1 MSKMHKSKRKRGGN
15 TISMKA
21 DLNKDG
27 VLSDYE
33 KARGMAIQKSKNEIL
48 CSAADN
54 LLKNKESILK
64 ANELDIKE
72 NKNKLN
78 SATLDRLVLD
88 EKRIESISSGL
99 VEISGLEDPV
109 GKIIDKWSRPN
120 GLEIEKTSIPLGVI
134 GVIYES
140 RPNVSAD
147 AAGLCLKSGNALILR
162 GGSESFNSSSKI
174 VEIINRSYENFKL
187 HKGVLQYIPTK
198 DRNAVGHL
206 LKMDD
211 FVDVIIPRGG
221 RSLIERVINDSKV
234 HVIRHLDGICHT
246 YIHKSSIANL
256 SKEVA
261 VNAKMRRPG
270 ICGATETILMDKEIL
285 STHLPDIIKS
295 LTEMDCEVRGDK
307 HVLDINNSLKLA
319 NEEDWYTEYLDKIVS
334 IKTIFNGVEE
344 AVNHINLYGSGH
356 TDAILSEDEDA
367 VNFFLNNVDSGIVMH
382 NTSTQFADGG
392 EFGMGAEIGI
402 STSKVHARG
411 PVGVA
416 QLTSFKYKVKGSGQ
430 IRP

>member
-1 MSKMHKSKRKRGGN
+1 MNVENLEKNILQIGRQAKEASRYVSQLN
-15 TISMKA
+15 T
-21 DLNKDG
+21 
-27 VLSDYE
+27 
-33 KARGMAIQKSKNEIL
+33 KSKNEIL

-54 LLKNKESILK
+54 LLKNKDSILK
-64 ANELDIKE
+64 ANEQDIKV
-72 NKNKLN
+72 NKDKLN
-78 SATLDRLVLD
+78 AATLDRLILD
-88 EKRIESISSGL
+88 EKRIESISNGL
-99 VEISGLEDPV
+99 VEISKLEDPV
-109 GKIIDKWSRPN
+109 GKIIEKWSRPN
-120 GLEIEKTSIPLGVI
+120 GLEIEKISIPLGVI

-174 VEIINRSYENFKL
+174 VEIINCSYEKFKL
-187 HKGVLQYIPTK
+187 PKGVLQYIPTK

-206 LKMDD
+206 LRMDD

-221 RSLIERVINDSKV
+221 RSLIERVINESKV

-270 ICGATETILMDKEIL
+270 ICGATETILIDKEVL

-295 LTEMDCEVRGDK
+295 LTDMDCEVRGDK
-307 HVLDINNSLKLA
+307 HVLNISNSLKLA
-319 NEEDWYTEYLDKIVS
+319 NEEDWHTEYLDKIVS
-334 IKTIFNGVEE
+334 IKTIFKGVEE
-344 AVNHINLYGSGH
+344 AVHHINLYGSGH

>member
-1 MSKMHKSKRKRGGN
+1 MNIENLEKNILQIGRQAKEASRYISQLN
-15 TISMKA
+15 TS
-21 DLNKDG
+21 
-27 VLSDYE
+27 
-33 KARGMAIQKSKNEIL
+33 SKNDIL
-48 CSAADN
+48 CSAAEN
-54 LLKNKESILK
+54 LLKNKDLILK

-72 NKNKLN
+72 NKDKLN
-78 SATLDRLVLD
+78 SATLDRLILD
-88 EKRIESISSGL
+88 EKRIESISNGL
-99 VEISGLEDPV
+99 EEISKLEDPV
-109 GKIIDKWSRPN
+109 GKIIENWSRPN
-120 GLEIEKTSIPLGVI
+120 GLKIEKISIPLGVI

-162 GGSESFNSSSKI
+162 GGSESFHSSSKI
-174 VEIINRSYENFKL
+174 VEIINYSYENFKL
-187 HKGVLQYIPTK
+187 PVGILQYIPTK

-206 LKMDD
+206 LKMDNY
-211 FVDVIIPRGG
+211 VDVIIPRGG
-221 RSLIERVINDSKV
+221 RSLIERVINESKV

-246 YIHKSSIANL
+246 YIHKSSIPNL
-256 SKEVA
+256 SKDV
-261 VNAKMRRPG
+261 VINAKMRRPG
-270 ICGATETILMDKEIL
+270 ICGATETILIDKEVL

-295 LTEMDCEVRGDK
+295 FTEMNCEVRGDE
-307 HVLDINNSLKLA
+307 HVLGINNSLKLA
-319 NEEDWYTEYLDKIVS
+319 NEEDWHTEYLDKIVS
-334 IKTIFNGVEE
+334 IKTILKGVEE
-344 AVNHINLYGSGH
+344 AVNHINRYGSGH

>member
-1 MSKMHKSKRKRGGN
+1 M
-15 TISMKA
+15 
-21 DLNKDG
+21 
-27 VLSDYE
+27 
-33 KARGMAIQKSKNEIL
+33 
-48 CSAADN
+48 
-54 LLKNKESILK
+54 
-64 ANELDIKE
+64 
-72 NKNKLN
+72 
-78 SATLDRLVLD
+78 
-88 EKRIESISSGL
+88 
-99 VEISGLEDPV
+99 
-109 GKIIDKWSRPN
+109 
-120 GLEIEKTSIPLGVI
+120 
-134 GVIYES
+134 IYES

-162 GGSESFNSSSKI
+162 GGSESFHSSSKI
-174 VEIINRSYENFKL
+174 VEIINYSYDNFKL
-187 HKGVLQYIPTK
+187 PAGILQYIPTK

-206 LKMDD
+206 LKMDNY
-211 FVDVIIPRGG
+211 VDVIIPRGG
-221 RSLIERVINDSKV
+221 RSLIERVINESKV

-256 SKEVA
+256 SKEV
-261 VNAKMRRPG
+261 VINAKMRRPG
-270 ICGATETILMDKEIL
+270 ICGATETILIDKEVL

-295 LTEMDCEVRGDK
+295 FTEMNCEVRGDE
-307 HVLDINNSLKLA
+307 HVLGINNSLKLA
-319 NEEDWYTEYLDKIVS
+319 NEEDWHTEYLDKIVS
-334 IKTIFNGVEE
+334 IKTILKGVEE
-344 AVNHINLYGSGH
+344 AVNHINRYGSGH

>member
-1 MSKMHKSKRKRGGN
+1 MMNVENLEKNILQIGSQAKEASRYVSQLN
-15 TISMKA
+15 TKF
-21 DLNKDG
+21 
-27 VLSDYE
+27 
-33 KARGMAIQKSKNEIL
+33 KNEIL

-88 EKRIESISSGL
+88 EKRIESISNGL
-99 VEISGLEDPV
+99 VEISRLEDPV
-109 GKIIDKWSRPN
+109 GKIIEKWSRPN

-174 VEIINRSYENFKL
+174 VEIINRSYEKFKL
-187 HKGVLQYIPTK
+187 PKGALQYIPTK

-206 LKMDD
+206 LRMDN

-221 RSLIERVINDSKV
+221 RSLIERVINESKV

-246 YIHKSSIANL
+246 YIHKSSIPNL

-270 ICGATETILMDKEIL
+270 ICGATETILIDKEIL

-295 LTEMDCEVRGDK
+295 LTDMDCEVRGDK

-334 IKTIFNGVEE
+334 IKTIFEGVEE

-356 TDAILSEDEDA
+356 TDAILSEDEDV

>member
-1 MSKMHKSKRKRGGN
+1 MNSESLEKNILQIGRQAKEASRYV
-15 TISMKA
+15 SQ
-21 DLNKDG
+21 
-27 VLSDYE
+27 LST
-33 KARGMAIQKSKNEIL
+33 KSKNEIL

-72 NKNKLN
+72 NKDKLN

-99 VEISGLEDPV
+99 VEISRLEDPV

-270 ICGATETILMDKEIL
+270 ICGATETILIDKEIL

>member
-1 MSKMHKSKRKRGGN
+1 MNIESLEKNILQIGRQAKEASRYV
-15 TISMKA
+15 SQ
-21 DLNKDG
+21 
-27 VLSDYE
+27 LST
-33 KARGMAIQKSKNEIL
+33 QSKNEIL

-72 NKNKLN
+72 NKDKLN

-99 VEISGLEDPV
+99 VEISRLEDPV

-187 HKGVLQYIPTK
+187 HKGILQYIPTK

-246 YIHKSSIANL
+246 YIHKSSNANL

-270 ICGATETILMDKEIL
+270 ICGATETILIDKEIL

>member
-1 MSKMHKSKRKRGGN
+1 MSVEKLEKNILQIGRQAKEASRYV
-15 TISMKA
+15 SQ
-21 DLNKDG
+21 
-27 VLSDYE
+27 LSTN
-33 KARGMAIQKSKNEIL
+33 SKNEIL
-48 CSAADN
+48 WSAAEN
-54 LLKNKESILK
+54 LLINKDIILK

-72 NKNKLN
+72 NKDKLN
-78 SATLDRLVLD
+78 SATLDRLILD
-88 EKRIESISSGL
+88 EKRIESISNGL
-99 VEISGLEDPV
+99 EEISKLEDPV
-109 GKIIDKWSRPN
+109 GKIIENWSRPN
-120 GLEIEKTSIPLGVI
+120 GLKIEKITIPLGVI

-147 AAGLCLKSGNALILR
+147 AAGLCLKSGNAIILR
-162 GGSESFNSSSKI
+162 GGSESFHSSSKI

-187 HKGVLQYIPTK
+187 PAGVLQYIPTK

-206 LKMDD
+206 LRMDN

-221 RSLIERVINDSKV
+221 RSLIERVINESKV

-246 YIHKSSIANL
+246 YIHKSSIASL

-261 VNAKMRRPG
+261 INAKMRRPG
-270 ICGATETILMDKEIL
+270 ICGATETILIDKEVL

-295 LTEMDCEVRGDK
+295 LTEMNCEVRGDK
-307 HVLDINNSLKLA
+307 HVLGINNSLKLA
-319 NEEDWYTEYLDKIVS
+319 NEEDWHTEYLDKIVS
-334 IKTIFNGVEE
+334 IKTIFKGVEE

-356 TDAILSEDEDA
+356 TDAILSEDEYA

>member
-1 MSKMHKSKRKRGGN
+1 MNIENLEKNILQIGRQAKEASRYVSQ
-15 TISMKA
+15 
-21 DLNKDG
+21 
-27 VLSDYE
+27 LSTS
-33 KARGMAIQKSKNEIL
+33 SKNEIL
-48 CSAADN
+48 CSAAEN
-54 LLKNKESILK
+54 LLKNKDSILK

-72 NKNKLN
+72 NKDKLN
-78 SATLDRLVLD
+78 SATLDRLILD
-88 EKRIESISSGL
+88 EKRIESISNGL
-99 VEISGLEDPV
+99 EEISKLEDPV
-109 GKIIDKWSRPN
+109 GKIIENWSRPN
-120 GLEIEKTSIPLGVI
+120 GLKIEKISIPLGVI

-162 GGSESFNSSSKI
+162 GGSESFHSSSKI
-174 VEIINRSYENFKL
+174 VEIINYSYENFKL
-187 HKGVLQYIPTK
+187 PAGILQYIPTK

-206 LKMDD
+206 LKMDNY
-211 FVDVIIPRGG
+211 VDVIIPRGG
-221 RSLIERVINDSKV
+221 RSLIERVINESKV

-256 SKEVA
+256 SKDVS

-270 ICGATETILMDKEIL
+270 ICGATETILIDKEVL
-285 STHLPDIIKS
+285 STHLPEIIKS
-295 LTEMDCEVRGDK
+295 LTEMNCEVRGDK
-307 HVLDINNSLKLA
+307 HVLAINNSLKLA
-319 NEEDWYTEYLDKIVS
+319 NEEDWSTEYLDKIVS
-334 IKTIFNGVEE
+334 IKTIFKGVEE

-356 TDAILSEDEDA
+356 TDAILSEDEET
-367 VNFFLNNVDSGIVMH
+367 VNYFLNNVDSGIVMH

-416 QLTSFKYKVKGSGQ
+416 QLTSFKYKVMGSGQ

>member
-1 MSKMHKSKRKRGGN
+1 MNIENLEKNILQIGRQAKEASRYVSQ
-15 TISMKA
+15 
-21 DLNKDG
+21 
-27 VLSDYE
+27 LSTN
-33 KARGMAIQKSKNEIL
+33 SKNKIL
-48 CSAADN
+48 CSAAEN
-54 LLKNKESILK
+54 LLKNKDSILK

-72 NKNKLN
+72 NKDKLN
-78 SATLDRLVLD
+78 SATLDRLILD
-88 EKRIESISSGL
+88 EKRIESISIGL
-99 VEISGLEDPV
+99 EEISMLEDPV
-109 GKIIDKWSRPN
+109 GKIIENWSRPN
-120 GLEIEKTSIPLGVI
+120 GLKIEKISIPLGVI

-162 GGSESFNSSSKI
+162 GGSESFHSSSKI
-174 VEIINRSYENFKL
+174 VEIINHSYENFKL
-187 HKGVLQYIPTK
+187 PAGILQYIPTK

-206 LKMDD
+206 LKMDKY
-211 FVDVIIPRGG
+211 VDVIIPRGG
-221 RSLIERVINDSKV
+221 RSLIERVINESKV

-246 YIHKSSIANL
+246 YIHKSSVANL
-256 SKEVA
+256 SKDVA

-270 ICGATETILMDKEIL
+270 ICGATETILIDKEVL

-295 LTEMDCEVRGDK
+295 LTEMNCEVRGDK
-307 HVLDINNSLKLA
+307 NVLAINNSLKLA
-319 NEEDWYTEYLDKIVS
+319 NEEDWRTEYLDKIVS
-334 IKTIFNGVEE
+334 IKTIFKGVEE

-356 TDAILSEDEDA
+356 TDAILSEDEEA
-367 VNFFLNNVDSGIVMH
+367 VNYFLNNVDSGIVMH

-416 QLTSFKYKVKGSGQ
+416 QLTSFKYKVMGSGQ

>member
-1 MSKMHKSKRKRGGN
+1 MN
-15 TISMKA
+15 VEN
-21 DLNKDG
+21 LEKDILQIG
-27 VLSDYE
+27 RQAKEASRYVSQLSTS
-33 KARGMAIQKSKNEIL
+33 SKNDII
-48 CSAADN
+48 CSAAEN
-54 LLKNKESILK
+54 LLKNKDTILK

-72 NKNKLN
+72 NKDRLN
-78 SATLDRLVLD
+78 SATLDRLILD
-88 EKRIESISSGL
+88 KKRIESISNGL
-99 VEISGLEDPV
+99 EEISKLEDPV
-109 GKIIDKWSRPN
+109 GKIIENWSRPN
-120 GLEIEKTSIPLGVI
+120 GLKIEKISIPLGVI

-147 AAGLCLKSGNALILR
+147 AAGLSLKSGNALILR
-162 GGSESFNSSSKI
+162 GGSESFHSSSKI

-187 HKGVLQYIPTK
+187 PKGVLQYIPTK

-206 LKMDD
+206 LTMDNY
-211 FVDVIIPRGG
+211 VDVIIPRGG
-221 RSLIERVINDSKV
+221 RSLIERVIDESKV

-256 SKEVA
+256 SKEV
-261 VNAKMRRPG
+261 VINAKMRRPG
-270 ICGATETILMDKEIL
+270 ICGATETILIDKEVL
-285 STHLPDIIKS
+285 STHLPNIIKS
-295 LTEMDCEVRGDK
+295 LTEMKCEVRGDK
-307 HVLDINNSLKLA
+307 HVLGINNSLKLA
-319 NEEDWYTEYLDKIVS
+319 NEEDWHTEYLDKIVS
-334 IKTIFNGVEE
+334 IKTIFKGVEE

-356 TDAILSEDEDA
+356 TDAILSEDEGA

>member
-1 MSKMHKSKRKRGGN
+1 MSVENLEKNILQIGRQAKEASRYV
-15 TISMKA
+15 SQ
-21 DLNKDG
+21 
-27 VLSDYE
+27 LSTS
-33 KARGMAIQKSKNEIL
+33 SKNNIL
-48 CSAADN
+48 CSAAEN
-54 LLKNKESILK
+54 LLKNKDTILK

-72 NKNKLN
+72 NKDKLN
-78 SATLDRLVLD
+78 SATLDRLILD
-88 EKRIESISSGL
+88 KKRIESISNGL
-99 VEISGLEDPV
+99 EEISKLEDPV
-109 GKIIDKWSRPN
+109 GKIIENWLRPN
-120 GLEIEKTSIPLGVI
+120 GLKIEKISIPLGVI

-162 GGSESFNSSSKI
+162 GGSESFHSSSKI

-187 HKGVLQYIPTK
+187 PKGVLQYIPTK

-206 LKMDD
+206 LTMDNY
-211 FVDVIIPRGG
+211 VDVIIPRGG
-221 RSLIERVINDSKV
+221 RSLIERVINESKV

-256 SKEVA
+256 SKEV
-261 VNAKMRRPG
+261 VINAKMRRPG
-270 ICGATETILMDKEIL
+270 ICGATETILIDKEVL

-295 LTEMDCEVRGDK
+295 FTEMNCEVRGDE
-307 HVLDINNSLKLA
+307 HVLGINNSLKLA
-319 NEEDWYTEYLDKIVS
+319 NEEDWHTEYLDKIVS
-334 IKTIFNGVEE
+334 IKTIFQGVEE